1 MNRMEIDNLVAQLQ
15 SGDLSR
21 RGFMRRATALG
32 VSAAAAGMMASN
44 VLAQESTPI
53 QGTPIASP
61 AASPVASPGASPTG
75 GTGQVISSISIEE
88 AKAEIEAAFPF
99 EEPQNQGGQFIQTET
114 TDISTLNTV
123 LTGDVYSAWIAG
135 FIYDGLIGT
144 SPVNG
149 REIPTGLAKSWEIA
163 ADGIT
168 YTLKLHENVKWH
180 DGEPFTA
187 DDVIFTYDMALAED
201 SQSVRKSTIEDVLAS
216 YEKVDDYTVRF
227 VAIEPVAVFLSDALG
242 QFGIMPKHIWEG
254 IPAAEWPADP
264 GSTGQDPSRVIG
276 TGPFKF
282 VEWVLGDHV
291 TLEKNADYWDQDE
304 VPVIDTYTYQVLADP
319 ASAIA
324 ALQTGAT
331 DMTDIPFTQAT
342 PLRESN
348 PELQILNYDTTSFNY
363 YYTNQAE
370 DKGLP
375 FTDVKVR
382 QALQYALDR
391 DLIAETVYNGFAI
404 RADGTQPVLSIA
416 YAPDRINTIYTYDP
430 EKAAALLD
438 EAGWTMGGDGI
449 REKDGQRLS
458 FETLYSEGVATYE
471 QQIPYMQ
478 QAWREAGIEML
489 PSAIPF
495 PTLLEQTDAG
505 NYQMAVLGFS
515 WDIDGTQ
522 DIMFACDATPPA
534 GFNNM
539 RYCNPEYDELIEAS
553 KRELDLEKRIDIL
566 IEMSNI
572 VNDDAAVG
580 ITVFRQ
586 DIYGASPRV
595 HNFFPNGYSEVWWL
609 SRAWLDQA

>member
-32 VSAAAAGMMASN
+32 VSAAAAGLMATN
-44 VLAQESTPI
+44 ALAQESTPI

-61 AASPVASPGASPTG
+61 AASPVG
-75 GTGQVISSISIEE
+75 GTGEVISSVSIEE

-99 EEPQNQGGQFIQTET
+99 EEPQNQGGQFIHTVT

-123 LTGDVYSAWIAG
+123 LTSDVYSAWIAG

-216 YEKVDDYTVRF
+216 YEKIDDYTVRF

-254 IPAAEWPADP
+254 VPAAEWPADP

-282 VEWVLGDHV
+282 VEWILGDHV

-331 DMTDIPFTQAT
+331 DLTEIPFTQAT

-416 YAPDRINTIYTYDP
+416 YAPDRINTVYTYDP

-438 EAGWTMGGDGI
+438 EAGWTVGGDGI

-478 QAWREAGIEML
+478 QAWREVGIEML

-495 PTLLEQTDAG
+495 PTLLEVTDAG
-505 NYQMAVLGFS
+505 NYQMAVLGFN

-539 RYCNPEYDELIEAS
+539 RYCNPEYDALIEAS

-586 DIYGASPRV
+586 DISGASPRV

-609 SRAWLDQA
+609 TRAWLDQA